1 MRLGASEFV
10 TSPQSD
16 LTARRPTV
24 SVIDPRGGKGS
35 VTLQEGA
42 TVRWVTVAPL
52 LFLRVAKSNLRTNL
66 RRADKIE
73 LKNSSSLRCKF
84 FLVNILRIKNIKK
97 FS

>member
-1 MRLGASEFV
+1 M
-10 TSPQSD
+10 
-16 LTARRPTV
+16 
-24 SVIDPRGGKGS
+24 
-35 VTLQEGA
+35 TLSEGA
-42 TVRWVTVAPL
+42 IVRWVTVAPS